1 MKGKS
6 TLPRKLRKN
15 MLRQT
20 CQNVAFLKTLF
31 IKNYLFLLIFLQNSW
46 TMCIYCNEYLSHCNI
61 TCHFPKR
68 L

>member
-15 MLRQT
+15 MLCQT

-31 IKNYLFLLIFLQNSW
+31 IKNYLFTHFFYKILEQCVFIV
-46 TMCIYCNEYLSHCNI
+46 MNI
-61 TCHFPKR
+61 
-68 L
+68 